1 MTHPTQP
8 DSDASSRD
16 THGLPADDRALAAF
30 TRERERLFALAY
42 RMLGSVEDAEDV
54 VQETFLRWHRTPFDA
69 VDSPPAWL
77 TTVVTR
83 IALNQLQSAR
93 VTREAYVGPWLPE
106 PILTA
111 DAASPSD
118 QAELSDSL
126 SIAFLTVLE
135 RLSPRERAVFLLRDV
150 FSYEYDEI
158 ARIVELS
165 ESNCRQIFHRA
176 KQRLDERRK
185 RFPADHE
192 THRKLLEGFVR
203 AVNDGDVD
211 GVVKLLARDAVL
223 WADGGGRVPA
233 AALRPVRGAES
244 VAKFLVGV
252 RRKFGIGDVTMR
264 TVNGRL
270 SLIASIEGV
279 PQRVVSIDAAAGSIA
294 GVYVVANPD
303 KLRSLARALM

>member
-1 MTHPTQP
+1 M
-8 DSDASSRD
+8 
-16 THGLPADDRALAAF
+16 ADALAVF
-30 TRERERLFALAY
+30 THERDRLFAIAY

-54 VQETFLRWHRTPFDA
+54 LQDTFLRWHRTPIET

-83 IALNQLQSAR
+83 IALHQLQSAR

-106 PILTA
+106 PILTEA
-111 DAASPSD
+111 GASPSD
-118 QAELSDSL
+118 QAEMSDSL

-150 FSYEYDEI
+150 FSYEYEEI
-158 ARIVELS
+158 AQIVELS

-176 KQRLDERRK
+176 KLRLDARRK
-185 RFPADHE
+185 RFLTDDE
-192 THRKLLEGFVR
+192 THRKLLDGFLR
-203 AVNDGDVD
+203 AINDGDVD

-223 WADGGGRVPA
+223 WADGGGRIPA
-233 AALRPVRGAES
+233 AASRPVRGALS

-252 RRKFGIGDVTMR
+252 RRKFGVGDITMR
-264 TVNGRL
+264 VVNGRL
-270 SLIASIEGV
+270 SLIASIDSV
-279 PQRVVSIDAAAGSIA
+279 LQRVVSIDVAGGSIA

-303 KLRSLARALM
+303 KLRSVSRALM